1 MVFTELVYAGHS
13 ATFLYGDG
21 VAVAIDPWL
30 SANPSCPPELKDP
43 GRLDLIV
50 VTHGHGDHAGDAVSL
65 ANKTGATVVCM
76 VELAGLL
83 VGDGASP
90 DKVVGMNKGGSFVW
104 NGLKISLTH
113 AMHSSSYGPNQAYA
127 GEPCGVVLTDDRRA
141 IYHAG
146 DTALFGDMKLIGE
159 FYHPEIALLPIGD
172 HYTMNPI
179 EGAYAAK
186 LVGASTAIPIHHST
200 FPILTGKPEDF
211 AMKCS
216 EYGIGAKVLAPGER
230 LPLA

>member
-1 MVFTELVYAGHS
+1 MADRGSGADKPSSRL
-13 ATFLYGDG
+13 GDG
-21 VAVAIDPWL
+21 IAVAIDPFL
-30 SANPSCPPELKDP
+30 SGNPICPPDLKSP

-50 VTHGHGDHAGDAVSL
+50 VTHGHGDHVGDTIEL
-65 ANKTGATVVCM
+65 AQRTGATVVCI

-83 VGDGASP
+83 AADGVPEA
-90 DKVVGMNKGGSFVW
+90 KVVGMNKGGSFLW
-104 NGLKISLTH
+104 NGLKVTLTH
-113 AMHSSSYGPNQAYA
+113 AMHSSSYGPNGAYA

-172 HYTMNPI
+172 HYTMNPV

-186 LVGASTAIPIHHST
+186 LVGASVAIPIHHST
-200 FPILTGKPEDF
+200 FPVLGGKPDAF
-211 AMKCS
+211 AQKCA
-216 EYGIGAKVLAPGER
+216 EYGIEAKILVPGGR
-230 LPLA
+230 FSLT